1 MPKGKGYSK
10 GSHGSKGSGELQRKM
25 REKDNTSKRTPRMK

>member
-10 GSHGSKGSGELQRKM
+10 GYKRGSMTTKRGKRKT
-25 REKDNTSKRTPRMK
+25 RKSKMNV